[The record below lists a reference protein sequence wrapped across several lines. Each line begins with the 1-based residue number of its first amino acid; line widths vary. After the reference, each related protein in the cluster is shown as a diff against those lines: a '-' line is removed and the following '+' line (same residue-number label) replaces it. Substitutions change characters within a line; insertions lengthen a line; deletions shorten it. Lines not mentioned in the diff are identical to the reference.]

1 MAKHQFIIDEEIDLF
16 AKQGDGNVQ
25 KVDLLNT
32 ATYVNT
38 LTDCVMSVPE
48 DKPFTIGLF
57 GEWGSGKSSII
68 RTFKG
73 LVAKR
78 YESEG
83 KKVKVITYD
92 AWKYANDSFRR
103 MFLLQMQQELGFKRE
118 TLMNKFYLNSSEDA
132 HIDTRFDWRTFW
144 TGAIVILL
152 AYIGIV
158 KFTDFQADGKIL
170 ATAIVSL
177 CALGFTII
185 HGLFREVKV
194 NIQRPHLFA
203 PEQFEECFNEMCEK
217 AHHKEGTPLSYL
229 KWIKCEVGE
238 EGLDRLVIVIDN
250 VDRCSTDL
258 AYELLTN
265 IKNFLGCKHNTIFII
280 PVDEE
285 SLKKHLIGARSAVG
299 RESDE
304 FLRKFFNICIRIK
317 PFLNEEMYDFA
328 SGINTKYN
336 LGLEPTT
343 ISLVA
348 NEFASNPR
356 RIIQM
361 FNNLLVELDSLPEE
375 ISKNHQ
381 ALVCKM
387 LIIREEY
394 PVFYQKLRQ
403 DPSALFD
410 LKALEQ
416 PTEKEKE
423 KHPNLDNTKYQPVL
437 KYLKATTAVT
447 AKYESDYAIF
457 EKILFNSNIFESIP
471 DKVRTEFKSMEYNGE
486 TVKFV
491 EKLSQR
497 QDLMHYA
504 LKQLET
510 AIHRGLWET
519 DVKTTFDRILAL
531 NDVLSFSQI
540 ECFRLSQLL
549 STSSFS
555 QIAKNLDKL
564 DKMICFAGHA
574 EKQGAPFFAN
584 WLVSYLIAEYSSNYR
599 SRCEIRLA
607 CKQLSAARVDK
618 LEPVILK
625 AIENDDEMLEFAKED
640 FNSNKEHIFTDKFI
654 GSVLNKIDSD
664 RDTAISV
671 IYTIAQKLKYSGEQL
686 SSIIEKYCNAM
697 PEYNVNSNNSAD
709 MQIWIDET
717 TKLLNICEPN
727 PLNTHLANNLDAL
740 TKKII
745 KETQVSGRVYNQT
758 IPRSFIIDNQLND
771 KTIESFLDYFNS
783 ISRQVQTKILPPK
796 TLETIATYNSGA
808 YRGKIFEVLTSL
820 QISNYPVENYKS
832 TILTY
837 GQYDSNHL
845 QLLEYLLIQ
854 KKGSLNE
861 ETIKQIL
868 NELLEKIKT
877 GAAET
882 IALYIQTII
891 KTANDESIKNIL
903 VTVLL
908 EKDKEWLL
916 SLPKELL
923 QYAVSAYEAKLDDYK
938 DNDEVLSL
946 LAAKGK
952 KSTIHKIVQIA
963 VSRLHSGSLSVYDLH
978 VVQSFS
984 SMNDT
989 DKKLLKDNL
998 SYAKDNYKGFEDEI
1012 DKCIKHIDL
1021 L

>member
-1 MAKHQFIIDEEIDLF
+1 MAKHQFVIDEEIDLF
-16 AKQGDGNVQ
+16 AKQGDGDIQ

-32 ATYVNT
+32 STYVKT

-73 LVAKR
+73 QIAER
-78 YESEG
+78 YNAEG

-118 TLMNKFYLNSSEDA
+118 ALMNKFYLNSSEDA
-132 HIDTRFDWRTFW
+132 HIDTKIDKRKLLW
-144 TGAIVILL
+144 GVLIVI
-152 AYIGIV
+152 AVIFAVNNIGLTTDQKIV
-158 KFTDFQADGKIL
+158 ANAL
-170 ATAIVSL
+170 V
-177 CALGFTII
+177 ALGSLVLAVIY
-185 HGLFREVKV
+185 GAFREVKV

-203 PEQFEECFNEMCEK
+203 PEQFEDCFNEMCEK
-217 AHHKEGTPLSYL
+217 AQHKEGTPQSYL
-229 KWIKCEVGE
+229 KWINGEVGE

-285 SLKKHLIGARSAVG
+285 SLKKHLIDTRSAVG

-328 SGINTKYN
+328 SGINTKYD
-336 LGLEPTT
+336 LCLEPTT

-394 PVFYQKLRQ
+394 PLFYQKLRK
-403 DPSALFD
+403 DPAALFN

-416 PTEKEKE
+416 PTENEKE
-423 KHPNLDNTKYQPVL
+423 KHPNLDNTKYQPAL
-437 KYLKATTAVT
+437 KFLKATTAVT

-471 DKVRTEFKSMEYNGE
+471 DKVRTEFKSMEYHGE
-486 TVKFV
+486 TSKFV
-491 EKLSQR
+491 EKPSQR

-510 AIHRGLWET
+510 SIHRYLWET
-519 DVKTTFDRILAL
+519 DVKTTFDSILAL
-531 NDVLSFSQI
+531 NEVLSFTQI

-549 STSSFS
+549 TTSSFS

-564 DKMICFAGHA
+564 DEVIVFAGHA

-584 WLVSYLIAEYSSNYR
+584 WLVSYLITEYSSNYR
-599 SRCEIRLA
+599 SRCKIYLA
-607 CKQLSAARVDK
+607 CEHLSAVQVDK

-625 AIENDDEMLEFAKED
+625 AIEDNSELLDFAGYDFKE
-640 FNSNKEHIFTDKFI
+640 NKDHVYTDKFI
-654 GSVLNKIDSD
+654 ERVLDKIENDQDIVFS
-664 RDTAISV
+664 T
-671 IYTIAQKLKYSGEQL
+671 IYTIAQKLKFTGDQL
-686 SSIIEKYCNAM
+686 AKIVEKYYQAM
-697 PEYNVNSNNSAD
+697 PAYDPNTNNSGD
-709 MQIWIDET
+709 MQIWIEET
-717 TKLLNICEPN
+717 TNLLNICNHN
-727 PLNTHLANNLDAL
+727 PLHTRLANNLDAQ
-740 TKKII
+740 TQKII
-745 KETQVSGRVYNQT
+745 KEIKYPGKT
-758 IPRSFIIDNQLND
+758 RSYIIDNQQNNE
-771 KTIESFLDYFNS
+771 TIENFLDYFKA
-783 ISRQVQTKILPPK
+783 ISLQVQIRILPAK
-796 TLETIATYNSGA
+796 TLENIAAYNNGA
-808 YRGKIFEVLTSL
+808 YRGKVFEILASL
-820 QISNYPVENYKS
+820 QELDYPVENYKN

-837 GQYDSNHL
+837 GQYDAKHL
-845 QLLEYLLIQ
+845 QLIEYLMIQ
-854 KKGSLNE
+854 KKGSLDE
-861 ETIKQIL
+861 EAIKQVL
-868 NELLEKIKT
+868 NELLNKIKT
-877 GAAET
+877 EPAET
-882 IALYIQTII
+882 TAPYIQTII
-891 KTANDESIKNIL
+891 KIANDETIKNAL
-903 VTVLL
+903 VAVLL

-916 SLPKELL
+916 SLPRELL
-923 QYAVSAYEAKLDDYK
+923 QFAVSAYEANLDDYK

-952 KSTIHKIVQIA
+952 KTTIHKIVQIA
-963 VSRLHSGSLSVYDLH
+963 VSRLHSGSLSVDDLH
-978 VVQSFS
+978 VVQSFT

-989 DKKLLKDNL
+989 DKKLMKDNL
-998 SYAKDNYKGFEDEI
+998 SYAKENYTGFEEEI
-1012 DKCIKHIDL
+1012 GNCIKHIDQL
-1021 L
+1021 